1 MVIKVLGS
9 GCKNCDRLE
18 AVAREAVERLGFD
31 ATIEHVRDFADI
43 MSYGVMTTPALVV
56 DEQVKL
62 AGRVPSVDD
71 VVKILSASVG

>member
-1 MVIKVLGS
+1 MVIKILGS

-18 AVAREAVERLGFD
+18 AVAREAVERLGLD

-62 AGRVPSVDD
+62 AGRVPSVDE